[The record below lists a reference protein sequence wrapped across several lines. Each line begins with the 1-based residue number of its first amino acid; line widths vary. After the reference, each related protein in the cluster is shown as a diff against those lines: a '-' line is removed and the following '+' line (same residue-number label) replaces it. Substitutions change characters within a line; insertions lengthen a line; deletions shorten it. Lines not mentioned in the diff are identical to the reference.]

1 MTGCPLAD
9 IMRRWFLKPGKKYF
23 DLRSTFVLSIKINQ
37 IFRTAI
43 LTHFNFGQDYAKQ
56 AFNNK
61 IIAVVYYNII
71 HICDI
76 NEFYTCVSSV
86 QKPFNRLCFEGK
98 NF

>member
-1 MTGCPLAD
+1 MH
-9 IMRRWFLKPGKKYF
+9 
-23 DLRSTFVLSIKINQ
+23 VLSIKINQ

-76 NEFYTCVSSV
+76 NEFYTCVSS
-86 QKPFNRLCFEGK
+86 KAF
-98 NF
+98 